1 MSGLIV
7 TAFCAALIAASMLAM
22 RSIERGE
29 MRRRLAKLLRNE
41 GGDFTVDPMGFGLS
55 PQHKG
60 IVR

>member
-1 MSGLIV
+1 MSGSIV
-7 TAFCAALIAASMLAM
+7 TGLCAALVAASILVM